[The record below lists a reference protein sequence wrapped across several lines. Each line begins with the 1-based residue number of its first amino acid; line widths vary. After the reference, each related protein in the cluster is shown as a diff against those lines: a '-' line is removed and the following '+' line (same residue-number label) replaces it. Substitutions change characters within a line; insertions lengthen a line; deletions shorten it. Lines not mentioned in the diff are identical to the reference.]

1 MKTRIFANALL
12 VVALTGV
19 TGCKKDSGENIN
31 FRHNKDGKGT
41 PVATF
46 GDDSIT
52 AEELKQKF
60 SEMSPFIRARYQTVE
75 QRKEYVDNIV
85 RVELL
90 AAEARRRGLQNEPE
104 VVDAAKKMMVQKLIQ
119 KEFDEKKGTTTDAE
133 IAEYYEKHK
142 ADYVKPETTRLSDI
156 FIASAKGDPDRA
168 KKKKQADEVLTKAKA
183 NKPTDSAAYI
193 ALVRQYSEDSKTKP
207 VDGDMRF
214 LTETDLTAQFS
225 PQVAAAGASLKQL
238 GDLSPVVETDQGF
251 YILRFQGRQAAINH
265 GLDQVKTQIDSRI
278 KYDKRQQ
285 NFNKFVETLKANAK
299 YKLDDAALAKV
310 EVDATPPGA
319 PKTSAGS
326 PSPDTARPAMPLSGP
341 PPSGSPPVGSPPAG
355 SKTAGSPPAGSKTP
369 AQTQSPAG
377 R

>member
-1 MKTRIFANALL
+1 MKTRFFANALL

-19 TGCKKDSGENIN
+19 TGCKKDSGETIN

-75 QRKEYVDNIV
+75 QRKEYVDNIA

-119 KEFDEKKGTTTDAE
+119 KEFDEKKSTPADAE
-133 IAEYYEKHK
+133 VAEYYEKHK
-142 ADYVKPETTRLSDI
+142 SDYVKPETTRLSDI

-168 KKKKQADEVLTKAKA
+168 KKKKQAEEVLTKAKA
-183 NKPTDSAAYI
+183 NKPTDSAAFI

-225 PQVAAAGASLKQL
+225 PQVASAGAGLKQL
-238 GDLSPVVETDQGF
+238 GDLSPVVETDRGF
-251 YILRFQGRQAAINH
+251 YVLRFQGRQAAINH
-265 GLDQVKTQIDSRI
+265 GLDQVKTQIQSRI
-278 KYDKRQQ
+278 SFDKRQQ
-285 NFNKFVETLKANAK
+285 NFNKFVETLKATAK
-299 YKLDDAALAKV
+299 YKLDEAALAKV
-310 EVDATPPGA
+310 EVDATPPGV

-326 PSPDTARPAMPLSGP
+326 ASPDTARPATPVAGP
-341 PPSGSPPVGSPPAG
+341 PAPGSSPPP
-355 SKTAGSPPAGSKTP
+355 GSKTP
-369 AQTQSPAG
+369 AQTQGPAG